1 VYECKDSK
9 YGMFAVKDSDVM
21 LTKESREIL
30 QRLSDIDIDSVK
42 AKLLSDKT
50 ENLTEDEYLL
60 KQVLTFLDDYLKFG
74 FLSEFGLDTLK
85 HFK

>member
-1 VYECKDSK
+1 
-9 YGMFAVKDSDVM
+9 MFAVKDSDVM